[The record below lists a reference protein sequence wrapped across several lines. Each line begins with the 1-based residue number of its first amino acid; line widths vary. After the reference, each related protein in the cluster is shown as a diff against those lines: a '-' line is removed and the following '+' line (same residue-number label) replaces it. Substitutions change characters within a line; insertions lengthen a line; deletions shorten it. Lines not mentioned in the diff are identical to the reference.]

1 MILRLLDKGAEATG
15 RALREAIE
23 RIGSLLLFFL
33 QITRVMPGY
42 RKHSHLLFEQSM
54 RIGVKSLPLIS
65 LISVFIGIITVW
77 QAQYFFSFI
86 IPYTYL
92 GAAVGK
98 AILVDLGPVLTGL
111 VITGR
116 VSAMLASELGS
127 MRVTDQIDAMEVL
140 YLDPFLYLLA
150 PRVLAGFIM
159 MPVLVIYSSFIAIVT
174 SQLIAN
180 VGLGVS
186 SATFYNGIK
195 MLFSINDVVVCIVK
209 AFVFGG
215 IITLTGCYFG
225 YIASGGATGVGRA
238 TNRAV
243 VGASVLILVSNFVVV
258 SVLL

>member
-1 MILRLLDKGAEATG
+1 MIARLIDETAESTG
-15 RALREAIE
+15 RTIREAVE
-23 RIGSLLLFFL
+23 RVGSLMLFFL
-33 QITRVMPGY
+33 RVMRVLPSYGTRY
-42 RKHSHLLFEQSM
+42 YLLFEQSM
-54 RIGVKSLPLIS
+54 RIGVRSLPLIS

-159 MPVLVIYSSFIAIVT
+159 MPVLVIYSSFLAIVT

-186 SATFYNGIK
+186 NATFYNGIK
-195 MLFSINDVVVCIVK
+195 MLFSINDVIVCMIK

-225 YIASGGATGVGRA
+225 YITTGGATGVGKA

-243 VGASVLILVSNFVVV
+243 VGASVLILVSNFIVV
-258 SVLL
+258 SVVL